1 MEELFEKVGFIC
13 EYRDEFTKFYE
24 PYFNSEVELKDF
36 FMQVFKYDEIDK
48 TPRRVMN
55 QIQHLVSLANDI
67 EKIRPARDSLRI
79 VFLQS
84 CIESMYKLSE
94 DNAGKYNKKDK
105 GNFFRDMINDEG
117 KQYILEHFKFSFV
130 EPAYESDDN
139 SQLLFDRKGRY
150 SLSIEDFGWL
160 VYQMRG
166 MVLHEGDYWSM
177 QFFAYDADSTWMV
190 SIETKEDILKFQKNK
205 EKRNLIYHFQTTL
218 NYEKFIYYFVKGC
231 LNFLYE
237 YMMYKKYI

>member
-1 MEELFEKVGFIC
+1 
-13 EYRDEFTKFYE
+13 
-24 PYFNSEVELKDF
+24 
-36 FMQVFKYDEIDK
+36 
-48 TPRRVMN
+48 
-55 QIQHLVSLANDI
+55 
-67 EKIRPARDSLRI
+67 
-79 VFLQS
+79 
-84 CIESMYKLSE
+84 MYKLSE